1 VPEAVICVEA
11 HQQAPSSLKI
21 STPSTFGLP
30 TRIEVVQ
37 SVSSKIIALPLL
49 HHTLR
54 QDVVRLMPRKS
65 VQPRTIVN
73 STSLILTDTNKDF
86 SKLHFYQLVT
96 QSHDYLQNLDN

>member
-1 VPEAVICVEA
+1 
-11 HQQAPSSLKI
+11 
-21 STPSTFGLP
+21 LP

-54 QDVVRLMPRKS
+54 QDVVRLMPQKS
-65 VQPRTIVN
+65 VQPRKIVN

-96 QSHDYLQNLDN
+96 QSHDYLQNLDNYRVEGPEK